1 MKPSRS
7 YLWPLLLFALIA
19 FAANSVLAR
28 AALTTQSIDALSF
41 TGLRL
46 SSGALCLWM
55 LMKFIIRADQ
65 TLSIKWRRM
74 PFRPGSLALFTYALC
89 FSLAYITID
98 AGIGA
103 LILFGVVQITVTV
116 AGLIA
121 GERLS
126 VVKILGVLLALAGL
140 SYLLLPDP
148 NSSVRLS
155 VHGVVLMIAAGVA
168 WGAYSLLGRG
178 SSQPLADSAANFV
191 GTLPLCCLSILV
203 GLVIAHLQSLTMLAS
218 LTEDYF
224 RFQISSFGAAYAL
237 ASGILGS
244 AAGYSAWY
252 AVAPHLSRLQV
263 GSLQLLVPVI
273 AAIGGAV
280 LLGEPLTKSFV
291 IAAFLVGGG
300 VMITLYR

>member
-65 TLSIKWRRM
+65 TLSIQWRRM

-203 GLVIAHLQSLTMLAS
+203 ALVFTHLQNMIMSALPS
-218 LTEDYF
+218 EDDF
-224 RFQISSFGAAYAL
+224 MFQISPLSAAYAL

>member
-1 MKPSRS
+1 M
-7 YLWPLLLFALIA
+7 
-19 FAANSVLAR
+19 
-28 AALTTQSIDALSF
+28 
-41 TGLRL
+41 
-46 SSGALCLWM
+46 
-55 LMKFIIRADQ
+55 
-65 TLSIKWRRM
+65 
-74 PFRPGSLALFTYALC
+74 
-89 FSLAYITID
+89 
-98 AGIGA
+98 
-103 LILFGVVQITVTV
+103 
-116 AGLIA
+116 
-121 GERLS
+121 
-126 VVKILGVLLALAGL
+126 
-140 SYLLLPDP
+140 
-148 NSSVRLS
+148 
-155 VHGVVLMIAAGVA
+155 MIAAGVA

-203 GLVIAHLQSLTMLAS
+203 ALVFTHLQNMIMSALPS
-218 LTEDYF
+218 EDDF
-224 RFQISSFGAAYAL
+224 MFQISPLSAAYAL

-273 AAIGGAV
+273 AAIAGAV